1 MMVAGQTASDCG
13 DEEDG
18 LRLGQRVVAG
28 VIRKRAFVACLC
40 VTASRQTQRL
50 VRVNEAFDDE
60 VGVGQNGFQFG
71 LIIFNSR
78 LPECD
83 KRSAGR
89 RPPCAPLA
97 RW

>member
-1 MMVAGQTASDCG
+1 MPTMVAGQTASDGG

-50 VRVNEAFDDE
+50 ARVNLAFDDE
-60 VGVGQNGFQFG
+60 VGLPAEASAQAGVGQNGF
-71 LIIFNSR
+71 NS
-78 LPECD
+78 
-83 KRSAGR
+83 G
-89 RPPCAPLA
+89 
-97 RW
+97 